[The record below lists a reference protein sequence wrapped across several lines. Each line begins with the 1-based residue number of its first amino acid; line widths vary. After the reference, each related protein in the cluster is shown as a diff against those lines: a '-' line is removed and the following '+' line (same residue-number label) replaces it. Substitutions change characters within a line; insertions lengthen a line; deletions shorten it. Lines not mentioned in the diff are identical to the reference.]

1 MSGRSSCWNDLTVG
15 MFTSL
20 AVNLVNFWHGESLL
34 NELWNSGTVE
44 QWNSRIVEQQ
54 NCGIVELWN
63 SETVE
68 RGGSINC
75 ELELNQL
82 SVTR

>member
-1 MSGRSSCWNDLTVG
+1 MSGRPGCWNDLTVG

-44 QWNSRIVEQQ
+44 QQNCGIVEQWNCGIVEQWNCGTVELWNSRIVEQW
-54 NCGIVELWN
+54 NSGIVE
-63 SETVE
+63 
-68 RGGSINC
+68 
-75 ELELNQL
+75 
-82 SVTR
+82 